1 MGPKLKNPSPY
12 DFNIFGRSKSYLPPL
27 SMCAA
32 GLLICHTSSSPCHHV
47 GHHASQPWPPHPTRL
62 TLHRAHHLQQEQ
74 TQQQRKHAN
83 DGGSNKQKE
92 RKKYIGFKSR
102 NLSFVT
108 GGISLVKNAH

>member
-12 DFNIFGRSKSYLPPL
+12 DFNIFGRSKPYLPPL

-47 GHHASQPWPPHPTRL
+47 GHHAPQPWPPRPTRL

-83 DGGSNKQKE
+83 DGEVINK
-92 RKKYIGFKSR
+92 R
-102 NLSFVT
+102 NEKNILALKAEIYHFVK
-108 GGISLVKNAH
+108 GEDF